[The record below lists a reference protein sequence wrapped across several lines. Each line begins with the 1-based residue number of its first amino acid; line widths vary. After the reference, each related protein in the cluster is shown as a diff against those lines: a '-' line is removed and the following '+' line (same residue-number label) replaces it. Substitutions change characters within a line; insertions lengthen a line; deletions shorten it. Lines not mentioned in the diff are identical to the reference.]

1 MNQNSQTQER
11 PAAPATPAAQEGGG
25 TPPRRRPP
33 AGRRGRLLPWLV
45 LLVLAG
51 TAAAAG
57 WRGWQEV
64 SRLEARLAQVEAGL
78 EARSKALEQSL
89 AGLRAETARQA
100 REMEQRLAALEESLS
115 ALARRGGRHRA
126 GWLLAEA
133 EYFVRLAASRLALQR
148 DPDTALAALAGADAR
163 LRETGDPALLPVRR
177 ALARDMAALRALPR
191 VDLAGLSLEL
201 DALAAQVD
209 RLPLATPDPASAR
222 ARRPQEAAGAP
233 AEGGGTGHWW
243 DKARGVWTILRGLVM
258 VRHHDRPIEPLL
270 APEQRVFLVSNIRLA
285 LEQARLALLRGEAP
299 VYRGRLAHATA
310 LVRRYFDTRHAGVR
324 ALLERLDALAGT
336 DIAPAL
342 PELTSLAALEQ
353 ARRTRAGAGD
363 TERAAP

>member
-1 MNQNSQTQER
+1 MNQDSQTEDR
-11 PAAPATPAAQEGGG
+11 PAAPAPPAAEDGGA
-25 TPPRRRPP
+25 TPPRHRAP
-33 AGRRGRLLPWLV
+33 AGRRGRILPWLV

-51 TAAAAG
+51 AAAAAG
-57 WRGWQEV
+57 WRGWQEID
-64 SRLEARLAQVEAGL
+64 RLRARLAQVEADL
-78 EARSKALEQSL
+78 AARDEALEQSL
-89 AGLRAETARQA
+89 AGLRAETARRA
-100 REMEQRLAALEESLS
+100 KETDQRLATLEQNLS
-115 ALARRGGRHRA
+115 ALARRDGRHRA
-126 GWLLAEA
+126 QWLLAEA
-133 EYFVRLAASRLALQR
+133 EYFVRLAAGRLALQR

-163 LRETGDPALLPVRR
+163 VRETGDPALLPVRK

-209 RLPLATPDPASAR
+209 ELPLATPDPASAR

-233 AEGGGTGHWW
+233 AEDGETGHWW
-243 DKARGVWTILRGLVM
+243 DRARGVWTILRGLVV
-258 VRHHDRPIEPLL
+258 VRRHDRPIEPLL

-299 VYRGRLAHATA
+299 VYRGRLARAA
-310 LVRRYFDTRHAGVR
+310 ELVRRWFDTRHAGVR
-324 ALLERLDALAGT
+324 ALLERLERLAAA

-342 PELTSLAALEQ
+342 PRLTSLAALEQ
-353 ARRTRAGAGD
+353 ARRARAGEGD